1 MERFAGERGV
11 EYDLFRDEFA
21 ELADAIGATAMPIT
35 LFVTSDGTI
44 VEQTGAARRRRT
56 PRRDRRP
63 ARRRRGRRM
72 SLSFIRGMVAAVNPC
87 GFILLP
93 TYLMYFLG
101 LQGAMPGTQRATM
114 RRAVIVSAA
123 VSAGFLSVFLVAGV
137 ISYNFT
143 SWINENAKYAT
154 GAIGVALLVLGAA
167 MLVGYKLPFMTPR
180 LDAGG
185 SGGPKQ
191 TVSAMFV
198 YGIAYAVA
206 SIGCTIGLFIATV
219 FSSTSRDGI
228 VSGVGNMLAYGAG
241 MALLVSAL
249 TIALASANT
258 GLLKVLRGSLQY
270 VDRIAAF
277 FVLLSGCYLL
287 WYFYWVDVRE
297 EGDPITDWALERQ
310 AQATVFLTDHW
321 QVVGL
326 VMLAV
331 VGAAMAYAWSRPNAA
346 IDAQTSATR
355 RRTVVGRNRLTH
367 RVGRVAEWRR
377 GARLQVVD
385 RPGLRGQFVAMVG
398 VGDRDQRPGALADR
412 AATEFGDTPLGDDL
426 VDGVLRGGHHVACR
440 ELRHDA

>member
-1 MERFAGERGV
+1 
-11 EYDLFRDEFA
+11 
-21 ELADAIGATAMPIT
+21 
-35 LFVTSDGTI
+35 
-44 VEQTGAARRRRT
+44 
-56 PRRDRRP
+56 
-63 ARRRRGRRM
+63 M

-101 LQGAMPGTQRATM
+101 LQGSMPGSQRATM
-114 RRAVIVSAA
+114 RRAVTVSAA

-137 ISYNFT
+137 VSYHFT

-154 GAIGVALLVLGAA
+154 GAIGVALLVLGIA
-167 MLVGYKLPFMTPR
+167 MLFGFKLPFMTPR
-180 LDAGG
+180 LD
-185 SGGPKQ
+185 SGGEGGPQQ

-219 FSSTSRDGI
+219 FSTTRRDGI

-270 VDRIAAF
+270 VDRIAAA
-277 FVLLSGCYLL
+277 FVVLSGAYLL
-287 WYFYWVDVRE
+287 WYFYWVDIKE

-310 AQATVFLTDHW
+310 AQATAFLTDHW

-326 VMLAV
+326 VMAAI
-331 VGAAMAYAWSRPNAA
+331 VGGAMVYAWSRPNP
-346 IDAQTSATR
+346 
-355 RRTVVGRNRLTH
+355 
-367 RVGRVAEWRR
+367 
-377 GARLQVVD
+377 VVD
-385 RPGLRGQFVAMVG
+385 AHGPPA
-398 VGDRDQRPGALADR
+398 
-412 AATEFGDTPLGDDL
+412 
-426 VDGVLRGGHHVACR
+426 
-440 ELRHDA
+440 ELDEPPSTGPV

>member
-1 MERFAGERGV
+1 
-11 EYDLFRDEFA
+11 
-21 ELADAIGATAMPIT
+21 
-35 LFVTSDGTI
+35 
-44 VEQTGAARRRRT
+44 
-56 PRRDRRP
+56 
-63 ARRRRGRRM
+63 M

-101 LQGAMPGTQRATM
+101 LQGSMPGTQRATM

-123 VSAGFLSVFLVAGV
+123 VSTGFLSVFLVAGV

-154 GAIGVALLVLGAA
+154 GAIGAVLLVLGIA
-167 MLVGYKLPFMTPR
+167 MLFGYKLPFMTPQF
-180 LDAGG
+180 DAG
-185 SGGPKQ
+185 SDGPRQ
-191 TVSAMFV
+191 TVRAMFV

-219 FSSTSRDGI
+219 FSTTRRDGL

-258 GLLKVLRGSLQY
+258 GLLKMLRGSLRY

-277 FVLLSGCYLL
+277 FVLMSGLYLL
-287 WYFYWVDVRE
+287 WYFYWVDIKE

-310 AQATVFLTDHW
+310 AQATAFLTEHW

-326 VMLAV
+326 VLLVV
-331 VGAAMAYAWSRPNAA
+331 VGGSMAYAWSRPNAS
-346 IDAQTSATR
+346 IDSNTTP
-355 RRTVVGRNRLTH
+355 
-367 RVGRVAEWRR
+367 
-377 GARLQVVD
+377 VD
-385 RPGLRGQFVAMVG
+385 EPSSTGTA
-398 VGDRDQRPGALADR
+398 
-412 AATEFGDTPLGDDL
+412 
-426 VDGVLRGGHHVACR
+426 
-440 ELRHDA
+440 

>member
-1 MERFAGERGV
+1 
-11 EYDLFRDEFA
+11 
-21 ELADAIGATAMPIT
+21 
-35 LFVTSDGTI
+35 
-44 VEQTGAARRRRT
+44 
-56 PRRDRRP
+56 
-63 ARRRRGRRM
+63 M

-123 VSAGFLSVFLVAGV
+123 VSTGFLSVFLIAGI

-143 SWINENAKYAT
+143 NWINENAKYAT
-154 GAIGVALLVLGAA
+154 GGIGVALVVLGVA
-167 MLVGYKLPFMTPR
+167 MLAGYKLPFMTPR

-185 SGGPKQ
+185 EGGPKQ
-191 TVSAMFV
+191 TVGAMFV

-219 FSSTSRDGI
+219 FSTSRRDGV

-249 TIALASANT
+249 TVALASANT
-258 GLLKVLRGSLQY
+258 GLLKLLRGSLQY

-277 FVLLSGCYLL
+277 FVLLSGAYLL
-287 WYFYWVDVRE
+287 WYFYWVDLRE

-326 VMLAV
+326 VMIAI
-331 VGAAMAYAWSRPNAA
+331 VGAAMLYAWSRPNPA
-346 IDAQTSATR
+346 IDAPSDAP
-355 RRTVVGRNRLTH
+355 
-367 RVGRVAEWRR
+367 
-377 GARLQVVD
+377 VD
-385 RPGLRGQFVAMVG
+385 EPSS
-398 VGDRDQRPGALADR
+398 PGA
-412 AATEFGDTPLGDDL
+412 
-426 VDGVLRGGHHVACR
+426 V
-440 ELRHDA
+440 

>member
-1 MERFAGERGV
+1 
-11 EYDLFRDEFA
+11 
-21 ELADAIGATAMPIT
+21 
-35 LFVTSDGTI
+35 
-44 VEQTGAARRRRT
+44 
-56 PRRDRRP
+56 
-63 ARRRRGRRM
+63 M

-114 RRAVIVSAA
+114 RRAVIVSGA

-185 SGGPKQ
+185 SGGPRQ

-219 FSSTSRDGI
+219 FSSTSRDGV

-258 GLLKVLRGSLQY
+258 SLLKVLRGSLQY

-326 VMLAV
+326 VMVAV
-331 VGAAMAYAWSRPNAA
+331 VGAAMAYAWSRPNTT
-346 IDAQTSATR
+346 IDSPTSPL
-355 RRTVVGRNRLTH
+355 VEEPSS
-367 RVGRVAEWRR
+367 AE
-377 GARLQVVD
+377 
-385 RPGLRGQFVAMVG
+385 
-398 VGDRDQRPGALADR
+398 
-412 AATEFGDTPLGDDL
+412 TT
-426 VDGVLRGGHHVACR
+426 
-440 ELRHDA
+440 